1 MGVITKNQAAD
12 LGFSLAESVDPLE
25 FASNRTECDLIT
37 SEAGSENMIVTEIG
51 FLTETECDI
60 STGFSEKIFCGDY
73 CRPDSVASGV
83 LVLTNTCMTPLVI
96 TGLQLTDGEKK
107 MGDELEKTALIIT
120 GVE

>member
-73 CRPDSVASGV
+73 CRPWIRLSPRKSACVSHTWRCV
-83 LVLTNTCMTPLVI
+83 W
-96 TGLQLTDGEKK
+96 
-107 MGDELEKTALIIT
+107 
-120 GVE
+120 